1 MFVLPVGDAANEILP
16 GLWLGNGKAALD
28 RNFLIKNS
36 ITTVFNCTKDILF
49 SDTIRRQYRVPVDDN
64 LQMAEIRNLELWSF
78 EIIAKLAKEI
88 NAGHKTLVHCAA
100 GMQRSA
106 AVMAMYLIA
115 TQKMT
120 TDEAMAYIRSKRP
133 IAFMPMANFEKAIR
147 GFETTLLSKI

>member
-1 MFVLPVGDAANEILP
+1 MFVLPMGDAANEILP

-28 RNFLIKNS
+28 RGFLVKNS

-49 SDTIRRQYRVPVDDN
+49 SDIIRRQYRVPVDDN
-64 LQMAEIRNLELWSF
+64 LQTAEIRNMELWSF
-78 EIIAKLAKEI
+78 EIVAKLAKEL

-115 TQKMT
+115 TKQMT
-120 TDEAMAYIRSKRP
+120 TDQAIAYIKEKRP

-147 GFETTLLSKI
+147 GFESTLAKN

>member
-1 MFVLPVGDAANEILP
+1 MFVLQMGDAANEILP

-28 RNFLIKNS
+28 KSFLEKNS

-64 LQMAEIRNLELWSF
+64 LQTAEIRNLELWSF
-78 EIIAKLAKEI
+78 EIVAKLAKEI
-88 NAGHKTLVHCAA
+88 NSGHKTLVHCAA

-115 TQKMT
+115 VRKMT
-120 TDEAMAYIRSKRP
+120 TDEAIAYIRERRP
-133 IAFMPMANFEKAIR
+133 IAFMPMANFESAIR
-147 GFETTLLSKI
+147 GFEKSVSS

>member
-1 MFVLPVGDAANEILP
+1 MFVLPVGDPANEILP

-28 RNFLIKNS
+28 KHFLERNS
-36 ITTVFNCTKDILF
+36 IVTVFNCTKDILF
-49 SDTIRRQYRVPVDDN
+49 ADTIRRQYRVPVDDN
-64 LQMAEIRNLELWSF
+64 LQTAEIRNMELWSF
-78 EIIAKLAKEI
+78 EIVAKLAKEL

-115 TQKMT
+115 TRQMT
-120 TDEAMAYIRSKRP
+120 TDQAIAYIKEKRP

-147 GFETTLLSKI
+147 GFESTLAKN